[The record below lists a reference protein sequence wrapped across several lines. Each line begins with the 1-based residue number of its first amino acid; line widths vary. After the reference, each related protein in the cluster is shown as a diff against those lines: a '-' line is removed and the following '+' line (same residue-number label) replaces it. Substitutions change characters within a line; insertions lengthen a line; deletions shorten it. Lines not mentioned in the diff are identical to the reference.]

1 MRQVDG
7 DDVAELV
14 RSARAEARALVHA
27 ELVEQ
32 FATSYRAAVRD
43 TAEPATPDTA
53 LSSAPTTPGPTAT
66 PPGPTATP
74 SGATVTPPGPTATAR
89 SAAAAPAARDEEPTT
104 GDGWYVYALARA
116 DAVDGLT
123 GRTGIDGVD
132 TIVVEGAGVA
142 AMTAELPIAQFRAAE
157 REPDLAEDGWLANAL
172 RAHDRVVAEAF
183 DAVPLLPLRFGAMY
197 PDRDA
202 VVTMLRAGAD
212 ELRAELDRLAGS
224 AEWSVKAF
232 SEAPAEP
239 AEPLPPDPSPSD
251 GTGWMTHQLRT
262 ATAREH
268 RQRQRA
274 AAAIAIGDRL
284 AGYARDTWQRRAA
297 DNDPARP
304 VLDTVYLVDDDAR
317 VDFLGEL
324 EELRRRELRLT
335 VSGPNPAY
343 HFVRLGADDG

>member
-1 MRQVDG
+1 MRQVDS

-32 FATSYRAAVRD
+32 FASSYRAALRD
-43 TAEPATPDTA
+43 AAEPHD
-53 LSSAPTTPGPTAT
+53 APPAEADPARPA
-66 PPGPTATP
+66 PP
-74 SGATVTPPGPTATAR
+74 R
-89 SAAAAPAARDEEPTT
+89 STAAAGTTGDESEAVRPSEPPEA

-123 GRTGIDGVD
+123 GRRGIDGVD
-132 TIVVEGAGVA
+132 TTVVEGPGVA
-142 AMTAELPIAQFRAAE
+142 AMSAVLPIAPFRAAE
-157 REPDLAEDGWLANAL
+157 REPDLAEDGWLAHAL

-183 DAVPLLPLRFGAMY
+183 AAVPLLPLRFGTLY

-202 VVTMLRAGAD
+202 VVSMLRTGAD

-232 SEAPAEP
+232 SETPAEP
-239 AEPLPPDPSPSD
+239 ADQLPPDPGPSD

-268 RQRQRA
+268 RQRQRTA
-274 AAAIAIGDRL
+274 AAAAIGDRL
-284 AGYARDTWQRRAA
+284 AGYARETWQRRAA
-297 DNDPARP
+297 DNDPTRP

-324 EELRRRELRLT
+324 EQLRRRELRLT

-343 HFVRLGADDG
+343 HFVRLGVDDG

>member
-32 FATSYRAAVRD
+32 FASIYRAAARDAIGSAVPGEDGPGTARREESGAARREVPATVVRD
-43 TAEPATPDTA
+43 
-53 LSSAPTTPGPTAT
+53 AP
-66 PPGPTATP
+66 
-74 SGATVTPPGPTATAR
+74 GAAR
-89 SAAAAPAARDEEPTT
+89 RDEET

-116 DAVDGLT
+116 EAVDGLT
-123 GRTGIDGVD
+123 GRTGIDGVE
-132 TIVVEGAGVA
+132 TTVVEAAGVA
-142 AMTAELPIAQFRAAE
+142 AMSAVLPIAPFRAAE
-157 REPDLAEDGWLANAL
+157 REPDLAEDGWLAHAL

-183 DAVPLLPLRFGAMY
+183 DAVPLLPLRFGTLY

-202 VVTMLRAGAD
+202 VVSMLRTGAD

-239 AEPLPPDPSPSD
+239 VEQPSPDPVPSD

-262 ATAREH
+262 ATARQH
-268 RQRQRA
+268 RQRQRTA
-274 AAAIAIGDRL
+274 AAAAIGDRL
-284 AGYARDTWQRRAA
+284 AGYARETWQRRGA
-297 DNDPARP
+297 DNDPTRP

>member
-1 MRQVDG
+1 M
-7 DDVAELV
+7 
-14 RSARAEARALVHA
+14 SAV
-27 ELVEQ
+27 
-32 FATSYRAAVRD
+32 
-43 TAEPATPDTA
+43 
-53 LSSAPTTPGPTAT
+53 
-66 PPGPTATP
+66 
-74 SGATVTPPGPTATAR
+74 
-89 SAAAAPAARDEEPTT
+89 
-104 GDGWYVYALARA
+104 
-116 DAVDGLT
+116 
-123 GRTGIDGVD
+123 
-132 TIVVEGAGVA
+132 
-142 AMTAELPIAQFRAAE
+142 LPIAPFRAAE
-157 REPDLAEDGWLANAL
+157 REPDLAEDGWLANAV

-183 DAVPLLPLRFGAMY
+183 DAVPLLPLRFGTMY

-202 VVTMLRAGAD
+202 VVEMLRTGAD

-239 AEPLPPDPSPSD
+239 VEQLPPDPGPSD

-274 AAAIAIGDRL
+274 AAATAIGDRL
-284 AGYARDTWQRRAA
+284 AGYARETWQRRGA
-297 DNDPARP
+297 DNDPTRP

-317 VDFLGEL
+317 AEFLREL

-343 HFVRLGADDG
+343 HFVRLGAGDG